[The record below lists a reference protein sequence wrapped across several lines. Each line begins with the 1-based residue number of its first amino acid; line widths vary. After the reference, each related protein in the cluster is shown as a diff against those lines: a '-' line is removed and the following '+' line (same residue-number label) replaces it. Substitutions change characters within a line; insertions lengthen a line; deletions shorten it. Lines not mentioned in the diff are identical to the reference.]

1 MTDNQFVIFSG
12 AYCSHEMCA
21 EFGKIP
27 PSFLPVSNGRLFEM
41 QVNFAKKH
49 SSNVVLTVPSSFN
62 ISSHDLEILENDN
75 IRVVFVPDSLS
86 LLQAVYFTLELL
98 NNSFSTYI
106 LFGDTYIEYDKI
118 IDFDSIAY
126 DKSYEYYNWS
136 EIIVKDDSSL
146 ELRRQF
152 ESSNFAKDVVCGLY
166 AIKDLYL
173 FRKLIPTIKT
183 FDELIEKY
191 STMREV
197 TLFKPT
203 VWLDFGHLNTY
214 YKSKKDLLVTRSFN
228 NIECDGYV
236 ITKSSTNISKL
247 KAEANWYLNLPNDLK
262 CFCPQLISEE
272 ESLGDQ
278 KYSYSVEYL
287 YLSNLAEL
295 YLFAKLPGFFWE
307 QVFESCSNFLNIAK
321 KNYDYSL
328 MLGSMSPDEWYE
340 KIIHQ
345 KTKQRL
351 EQFAKETQYDI
362 TRNIKFNGDSFLSLK
377 DLTNHLLS
385 LVRKT
390 EDKDMSFVHG
400 DFFFGNILFDNTAKR
415 IKLIDPRGMI
425 DHEKFSVYGD
435 IRYEIAKLTHSVVG
449 KYDEIIADRGSFT
462 INSNYDFVMNFHDE
476 GLTQNIVDS
485 FVNKDFLGYN
495 VDSKENYALTCL
507 LFISMLPLHN
517 EDEKRQKKF
526 IANVYRLY
534 SKFIKE

>member
-41 QVNFAKKH
+41 QVHFAKKY
-49 SSNVVLTVPSSFN
+49 SSNIILTVPSSFN

-75 IRVVFVPDSLS
+75 IRVVFVPDTLT

-98 NNSFSTYI
+98 NNGFSTYI

-118 IDFDSIAY
+118 INFDSIAY

-136 EIIVKDDSSL
+136 EVVVKDNKSL

-152 ESSNFAKDVVCGLY
+152 ENSNITKDVVCGLY

-173 FRKLIPTIKT
+173 FRKLIPKIKT
-183 FDELIEKY
+183 FDELIEEY
-191 STMREV
+191 SKIKEM

-228 NIECDGYV
+228 NIECDGHV
-236 ITKSSTNISKL
+236 ITKSSTNINKL
-247 KAEANWYLNLPNDLK
+247 KAEANWYLNLPNNLK

-272 ESLGDQ
+272 ESLGQ
-278 KYSYSVEYL
+278 YSYSVEYL

-295 YLFAKLPGFFWE
+295 YLFAKLPYFFWE
-307 QVFESCSNFLNIAK
+307 QVFESCSKFLNIAK
-321 KNYDYSL
+321 NYYDSSL
-328 MLGSMSPDEWYE
+328 TSEKVSPDEWYE
-340 KIIHQ
+340 QIVLQ
-345 KTKQRL
+345 KTNQRL
-351 EQFAKETQYDI
+351 EQFATETQFDI
-362 TRNIKFNGDSFLSLK
+362 TRNVKFNNEVFLSLQ
-377 DLTNHLLS
+377 DLTHHLLS
-385 LVRKT
+385 LVRKS
-390 EDKDMSFVHG
+390 ESKDMSFVHG

-425 DHEKFSVYGD
+425 NHEKFSVYGD

-449 KYDEIIADRGSFT
+449 KYDEIIADRGSF
-462 INSNYDFVMNFHDE
+462 IIKNDYDFVMNFYDE
-476 GLTQNIVDS
+476 SLTQSIVDS
-485 FVNKDFLGYN
+485 FISKDFLGYKI
-495 VDSKENYALTCL
+495 DSKENYALTCL

-517 EDEKRQKKF
+517 EDEQRQKKF

-534 SKFIKE
+534 SNFIKE